1 MKFTPYLNFNGNC
14 KEAFEFYARVLGG
27 KIETMMTHGES
38 PIANEV
44 PPAWHDRV
52 LHASLLVNG
61 EYLLASDSPP
71 QHYEKPAGL
80 YVSIHLTNSAEADRI
95 FYAFAEGGTV
105 TMPIEK
111 TFWAER
117 FGMVVDRFGTPWMI
131 NCELPVASSSAATS
145 GSERAQAR

>member
-1 MKFTPYLNFNGNC
+1 MQFTPYLNFNGNC

-27 KIETMMTHGES
+27 KIETMMTHGDS

-52 LHASLLVNG
+52 LHASLLVG
-61 EYLLASDSPP
+61 DEYLLASDSPP
-71 QHYEKPAGL
+71 EHYEKPAGL
-80 YVSIHLTNSAEADRI
+80 YVSVHLTDAAEADRI

-117 FGMVVDRFGTPWMI
+117 FGMVVDRYGTPWMI
-131 NCELPVASSSAATS
+131 NCELPVDSSSAGTS
-145 GSERAQAR
+145 ESELAQAR